1 MKKTMLIIG
10 IAALLS
16 VTASLGPARA
26 AENDLVVKTCP
37 ELMRMAEQSNEDL
50 RTVDMVLGSAIDSG
64 TMDRIKSY
72 KLRKSAVR
80 QQLND
85 VVKAL
90 EIKGCVCGKQ

>member
-1 MKKTMLIIG
+1 MRKAFLSIG
-10 IAALLS
+10 FSTCLMAIAS
-16 VTASLGPARA
+16 FGPAYA
-26 AENDLVVKTCP
+26 LENGLVVKSCP
-37 ELMRMAEQSNEDL
+37 ELMRMAEQYHEDL

-80 QQLND
+80 QQLDD

-90 EIKGCVCGKQ
+90 EIKGCVKR